1 MHTYFSFLDGMGSP
15 EERVI
20 RAKELGM
27 KAIACTDHNS
37 LAAMP
42 EFQDA
47 CKKHGL
53 KPIFGV
59 EMYYTH
65 DMSTIMLPKE
75 DRDKIAKELA
85 IKDGVEIK
93 PKAKKTDIADLIAP
107 YSYDTKGYHIILL
120 AKNQKGWQNLVRIQ
134 SEAAEFGLFNGRY
147 HCDNELLRKYS
158 EGIIVT
164 TACISSI
171 VADAFKEGKDDT
183 IAYETLLEWMNI
195 FGNENVF
202 CEIQGLDWDVQY
214 NVNKKLIQVSKEL
227 EIGVIATN
235 DVHYTFKDDVDD
247 HDTLLCIGMG
257 KAKADETR
265 MRYAHEFWLK
275 DYNEMIDSFMRLG
288 GHDAEYMLEVV
299 NALDN
304 TNLIADMVEDNIM
317 LGSPTPLFPKVDLP
331 EGYDKAEDW
340 LTRQCWSR
348 LYKYLK
354 KKDLKHRRLVYEKR
368 LNEEL
373 TVINRKG
380 FASYMLTVQDAI
392 EWGDN
397 NGCPFGPGRGSGA
410 GSLVLFLLGI
420 IKCTDPIEY
429 NLLFSRFL
437 TEDRTSPPDIDSD
450 ASYTGRQKLLRY
462 LNDKYGHE
470 HVSQVGT
477 ITTLGVK
484 NGLKDV
490 GKALEIP
497 FSIMNNLNKEIDLIC
512 EDPGLSFKKLDKL
525 AETDKIA
532 YDKFVK
538 LENANQEIFR
548 LARRFEG
555 TPRNMGI
562 HAGGVLIT
570 PMPINDIFPTKMV
583 DGRKVTVWDKD
594 VVEYKNG
601 IKFDFLGLKT
611 VSVIDL
617 ALEHISESIGQKI
630 TWEDIYDN
638 IDMADVEVFK
648 RICNKET
655 EALFQIESDL
665 FKGIITDM
673 QPTDINDII
682 ALTSIGRPGPL
693 QAGMHT
699 KYNNRKNGLE
709 DIVYP
714 LPGLEDILSDSYGT
728 IIYQEHCMLIAKKI
742 AGFDDN
748 QADSYLRKALA
759 KGAVD
764 KMELCRR
771 WLIYGKKNEQAP
783 KGYDESNTNQV
794 MYDPQGKYGNPIKGA
809 ISNGYKI
816 EELNAFWD
824 DLKGY
829 ASYLF
834 NKSHATSY
842 SLLTVITGFLKT
854 YYPVEF
860 FAALFSV
867 QDNEEKRARYVDI
880 ANNMGIEVSLPDINN
895 SLKSFAPLPSENK
908 ILYGLGSIKGVGE
921 NSIAEL
927 IESRPYNTLEDL
939 TTKVPKKFLN
949 KRVGLALIKS
959 GALDKMTKETNRNK
973 LINQF
978 FEIRKEKEGYLDENI
993 YNKMACMKYEEE
1005 TLGKS
1010 MTYRPW
1016 FNDIPANTK
1025 VEFNAEIISV
1035 FEKLDKN
1042 GNMMGFIKVQS
1053 EECTIELV
1061 AFSRTYCNYVD
1072 AFDVMGGT
1080 HIRVTGKKDEKG
1092 KVLVSKVSK
1101 LAMAV

>member
-1 MHTYFSFLDGMGSP
+1 MGSP
-15 EERVI
+15 EERVL

-27 KAIACTDHNS
+27 TAIACTDHNH
-37 LAAMP
+37 LGAIP

-53 KPIFGV
+53 KPILGV

-65 DMSTIMLPKE
+65 DMNTIRLPKE
-75 DRDKIAKELA
+75 DRDKLA
-85 IKDGVEIK
+85 IEEAIKNGIEIPAK
-93 PKAKKTDIADLIAP
+93 PKKKDIADLIEP
-107 YSYDTKGYHIILL
+107 YIYDTKGYHIILL
-120 AKNQKGWQNLVRIQ
+120 AKNQIGWNNLVKIQ
-134 SEAAEFGLFNGRY
+134 SKAAEFGLFNGRY
-147 HCDNELLRKYS
+147 HCDNNLLREHG

-164 TACISSI
+164 TACVSSI
-171 VADAFKEGKDDT
+171 VADAFRDGKNDT
-183 IAYETLLEWMNI
+183 VAYETLLEWINI

-202 CEIQGLDWDVQY
+202 CEIQGLDWDEQY
-214 NVNKKLIQVSKEL
+214 SVNQRLIQASKEL
-227 EIGVIATN
+227 EIGLIATN
-235 DVHYTFKDDVDD
+235 DIHYTFKDDYDD

-257 KAKADETR
+257 KAKSDPDR
-265 MRYAHEFWLK
+265 MRYDHEFWLK
-275 DYNEMIDSFMRLG
+275 SYDEMIESFERLG
-288 GHDAEYMLEVV
+288 KYNIDYMNDVRK
-299 NALDN
+299 ALDN
-304 TNLIADMVEDNIM
+304 TNLVADMVDDNIM
-317 LGSPTPLFPKVDLP
+317 LGSPVPLFPRVDLP
-331 EGYDKAEDW
+331 EGFNKAEDW

-348 LYKYLK
+348 LYQYLK

-397 NGCPFGPGRGSGA
+397 NGAPFGPGRGSGA
-410 GSLVLFLLGI
+410 GSLVLFLLDI

-450 ASYTGRQKLLRY
+450 VSWSGRQKLLNY

-470 HVSQVGT
+470 YVSQVGT
-477 ITTLGVK
+477 VTTLGVK

-490 GKALEIP
+490 GKALELP
-497 FSIMNNLNKEIDLIC
+497 FTTMNNLTKEIDLIC
-512 EDPGLSFKKLDKL
+512 DDPGLSFKKLDKL

-532 YDKFVK
+532 YDKFVE
-538 LENANQEIFR
+538 LENNNQELFR
-548 LARRFEG
+548 LARRYEG
-555 TPRNMGI
+555 TPRNTGI

-570 PMPINDIFPTKMV
+570 PMPINDIFPTKIV
-583 DGRKVTVWDKD
+583 DGRKVTIWDKN
-594 VVEYKNG
+594 VVEDKNG

-611 VSVIDL
+611 VSVIDM
-617 ALEHISESIGQKI
+617 ALEHVSESIGQTI
-630 TWEDIYDN
+630 TWQDIYDG
-638 IDMADVEVFK
+638 IDMADTNVFNM
-648 RICNKET
+648 ICNKET

-728 IIYQEHCMLIAKKI
+728 IIYQEHCMLIAKKV

-771 WLIYGKKNEQAP
+771 WLIYGKKNEVAP
-783 KGYDESNTNQV
+783 KDYDESNTNQV
-794 MYDPQGKYGNPIKGA
+794 MYDPKGKYGNPIKGA
-809 ISNGYKI
+809 INNGYKI
-816 EELNAFWD
+816 DKLNAFWD

-860 FAALFSV
+860 FAAMFSV
-867 QDNEEKRARYVDI
+867 QDKEEKRAKYIEI
-880 ANNMGIEVSLPDINN
+880 ANNMGIDVSLPDINK
-895 SLKSFAPLPSENK
+895 SLKDFTPLPDENK

-921 NSIAEL
+921 SSIPEL
-927 IESRPYNTLEDL
+927 IENRPYNTLEEL
-939 TTKVPKKFLN
+939 TTKVPKKSLN

-959 GALDKMTKETNRNK
+959 GALDKATKETNRNR
-973 LINQF
+973 LINHF
-978 FEIRKEKEGYLDENI
+978 YEIRKEKEGYLDETI
-993 YNKMACMKYEEE
+993 YNKMTCMEYEND
-1005 TLGKS
+1005 TLGKAI
-1010 MTYRPW
+1010 TYKPW
-1016 FNDIPANTK
+1016 FDDVEPNTK
-1025 VEFNAEIISV
+1025 LEFNAEIISV

-1072 AFDVMGGT
+1072 AFDVLGGR

-1092 KVLVSKVSK
+1092 KVLVSKVAK
-1101 LAMAV
+1101 LALAV